1 MCAEQVCMRP
11 ARSACF
17 LPVAREGRRFL
28 SEQEESK
35 GAESKARCC
44 FASIFVRA
52 WQALLL
58 WSKSSEGKKAL
69 SSPEEATKLSLLLSE
84 RCA

>member
-1 MCAEQVCMRP
+1 MCAEQVCVRP

-69 SSPEEATKLSLLLSE
+69 SSPEEATKLSFSS
-84 RCA
+84 C